1 VWGGDSR
8 FGKAAPHSGDIML
21 EAKWSQDQIAGSS
34 RQQISDNSKPIAF
47 SGHAS
52 QQMQFRGATEGEV
65 ADTIRTT
72 PWHPAEN
79 GRMECR
85 KDFLFE
91 AVWNG
96 RHYATKQV
104 RPVFVEE
111 PNEIGVVTVY
121 VYYF

>member
-1 VWGGDSR
+1 
-8 FGKAAPHSGDIML
+8 
-21 EAKWSQDQIAGSS
+21 
-34 RQQISDNSKPIAF
+34 
-47 SGHAS
+47 
-52 QQMQFRGATEGEV
+52 
-65 ADTIRTT
+65 
-72 PWHPAEN
+72 
-79 GRMECR
+79 MECR